1 MQIKRF
7 EAKNM
12 TTALRLIK
20 DELGSD
26 AVILSA
32 RSLRKGK
39 GFFGSMKYA
48 GVEVT
53 AAIDN
58 PRLPIG
64 NSNSSDRISV
74 DPNWGR
80 SRLKD
85 AYRVEKKDVIRPTS
99 YTGQMPD
106 DRQRYQYHSGR
117 KSNSGGNHK
126 VLSSLYQLILAQ
138 EVDRSIA
145 SELIEE
151 IKRTP
156 ATLGKFDREDL
167 KSYCTSILE
176 EMGVVVDKDV
186 FAAGNPRIAA
196 FIGGTGVG
204 KTTTVAKLAAVQS
217 RRYKKRVALI
227 TLDNYG
233 IAAIK
238 HLKTYAQIIGIPL
251 ETPVNIAELKRSI
264 KKHKDKE
271 LIIIDTP
278 GINPHNQRLIQDLK
292 GHFAKL
298 PDLQTH
304 LVLSATTKE
313 KDLIATT
320 EAFKEMKIHRMLF
333 TKIDESYTYGNIVNL
348 LIRTNIPLS
357 FLCGGRKVPDDIE
370 AGSTKRLVE
379 LLFKS
384 QIGNSLRSSVS
395 APTPDFQSAGIDT
408 LPAVRTY
415 SVSN

>member
-20 DELGSD
+20 NELGPD

-58 PRLPIG
+58 PRLPMG
-64 NSNSSDRISV
+64 NSNTSGRIGV
-74 DPNWGR
+74 DQNWER

-85 AYRVEKKDVIRPTS
+85 AYRVENKEVVRPTGA
-99 YTGQMPD
+99 TGQISD
-106 DRQRYQYHSGR
+106 DRQGYHSGR
-117 KSNSGGNHK
+117 KINSGGNHK
-126 VLSSLYQLILAQ
+126 ALSSLYQAILAQ

-156 ATLGKFDREDL
+156 ATLGKIDGEDL
-167 KSYCTSILE
+167 KSLCISILE
-176 EMGVVVDKDV
+176 KLGVVVDKDV
-186 FAAGNPRIAA
+186 FAVGNHRIAA
-196 FIGGTGVG
+196 FIGCTGVG
-204 KTTTVAKLAAVQS
+204 KTTTVAKLAAVQA

-238 HLKTYAQIIGIPL
+238 QLKTYAQIIGIPL
-251 ETPVNIAELKRSI
+251 ETPVNVAELKRSI
-264 KKHKDKE
+264 KNHKDKE

-278 GINPHNQRLIQDLK
+278 GINPHNHTLIQDLK

-298 PDLQTH
+298 TNLQTH

-320 EAFKEMKIHRMLF
+320 EAFQEMNIHRLLF
-333 TKIDESYTYGNIVNL
+333 TKIDESCTYGNIINL

-370 AGSTKRLVE
+370 AGSTEKLVE

-384 QIGNSLRSSVS
+384 QSGNSRQLVVS
-395 APTPDFQSAGIDT
+395 AHAPDYQAADLDM
-408 LPAVRTY
+408 LPAVREN
-415 SVSN
+415 SAAN

>member
-20 DELGSD
+20 NELGSD

-53 AAIDN
+53 AASDN
-58 PRLPIG
+58 PRLPMG
-64 NSNSSDRISV
+64 NRNSSVRKSS

-85 AYRVEKKDVIRPTS
+85 ACRVEKKEVFRPTGF
-99 YTGQMPD
+99 TGQIPA
-106 DRQRYQYHSGR
+106 DRQKYHAER
-117 KSNSGGNHK
+117 TSNSGVNHK
-126 VLSSLYQLILAQ
+126 ALSSLYQLILAQ
-138 EVDRSIA
+138 DVDRSIA
-145 SELIEE
+145 SEFMAK
-151 IKRTP
+151 IKRFP
-156 ATLGKFDREDL
+156 AILRQIDGQDF

-186 FAAGNPRIAA
+186 FAAGNQRIAA
-196 FIGGTGVG
+196 FMGCSGVG

-217 RRYKKRVALI
+217 RRHKKRVALI

-251 ETPVNIAELKRSI
+251 ETPVNIGELKRSI
-264 KKHKDKE
+264 KKHKEKE

-278 GINPHNQRLIQDLK
+278 GINPHNQKLIQDLK
-292 GHFAKL
+292 GYFAKL
-298 PDLQTH
+298 AGLQTH

-320 EAFKEMKIHRMLF
+320 EAFKEMNIHRLLF
-333 TKIDESYTYGNIVNL
+333 TKIDESCTYGNIVNL

-370 AGSTKRLVE
+370 VGSTEKLVE

-384 QIGNSLRSSVS
+384 QSGNSRHAVISDH
-395 APTPDFQSAGIDT
+395 TPDSQAVNFDE

-415 SVSN
+415 SVAN

>member
-20 DELGSD
+20 DELGPD

-39 GFFGSMKYA
+39 GIFGSMKYA
-48 GVEVT
+48 GVEVS
-53 AAIDN
+53 AASDN
-58 PRLPIG
+58 RRLPMG
-64 NSNSSDRISV
+64 NSMALSRKSI
-74 DPNWGR
+74 DPNWGS
-80 SRLKD
+80 SRLKNS
-85 AYRVEKKDVIRPTS
+85 YQVGKKEAISPTG
-99 YTGQMPD
+99 YAGQIPT
-106 DRQRYQYHSGR
+106 DRQRYDSGKR
-117 KSNSGGNHK
+117 SNSRINDK
-126 VLSSLYQLILAQ
+126 VLSSLYQLILTQ

-145 SELIEE
+145 SEIIEE
-151 IKRTP
+151 IKHTP
-156 ATLGKFDREDL
+156 APLGKLDGWDL
-167 KSYCTSILE
+167 KSHCTSILE
-176 EMGVVVDKDV
+176 EMGMMIDGDV
-186 FAAGNPRIAA
+186 FAAGNARIAA
-196 FIGGTGVG
+196 FIGCTGVG

-238 HLKTYAQIIGIPL
+238 QLKTYARIIGIPL
-251 ETPVNIAELKRSI
+251 EAPVNTAELKRSI

-278 GINPHNQRLIQDLK
+278 GINPHNQELIQDLK
-292 GHFAKL
+292 DRFAKL
-298 PDLQTH
+298 SNLQTH

-320 EAFKEMKIHRMLF
+320 KAFKEMNIHRLLF
-333 TKIDESYTYGNIVNL
+333 TKIDESCTYGNIVNL

-357 FLCGGRKVPDDIE
+357 FLCGGRMVPDDIE
-370 AGSTKRLVE
+370 AGSTEKLVA

-384 QIGNSLRSSVS
+384 QSGNSRQLADS
-395 APTPDFQSAGIDT
+395 ACTPDDQAANPDM
-408 LPAVRTY
+408 LPAVKKH
-415 SVSN
+415 SVGT